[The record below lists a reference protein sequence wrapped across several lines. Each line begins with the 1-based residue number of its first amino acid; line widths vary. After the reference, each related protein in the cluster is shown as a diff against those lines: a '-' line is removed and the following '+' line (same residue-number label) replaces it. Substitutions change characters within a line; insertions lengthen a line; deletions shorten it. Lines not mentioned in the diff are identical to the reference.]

1 MSENKNE
8 EFYPE
13 SLMSFWMKSAT
24 ELWKSTYQTWSSA
37 SESFQPKGFESK
49 FQKSWQLKPEMWQS
63 FVSLLSAPESVNA
76 FFKGMDILPESVLQT
91 LQSGWGG
98 YSHLQ
103 KEWMEKAARIGKLTE
118 AYKFEDIDKDLFKA
132 LTDVYEREFR
142 QFLNVPQIGL
152 TRFYQ
157 ERMGQAMDRFNLYE
171 IAVSEF
177 MNLLSLPME
186 KSAKAMSAKLEE
198 LTERG
203 EISENFEEYYSMWIK
218 KLEGHYMVLFKS
230 PEYIQGLNN
239 VLNAGE
245 SFFLARN
252 QLLEDILQFFPVV
265 TNKDMDELYK
275 EIYLLK
281 KEVKQL
287 SKKVADLK

>member
-1 MSENKNE
+1 MSENQNE
-8 EFYPE
+8 KHDPE

-24 ELWKSTYQTWSSA
+24 DFWGSTSRMWPDAGEPFQ
-37 SESFQPKGFESK
+37 SEGLKKQ
-49 FQKSWQLKPEMWQS
+49 FQKLESAPKMWQS
-63 FVSLLSAPESVNA
+63 FVSAFSTTESINA
-76 FFKGMDILPESVLQT
+76 LFKGMDILPEVVLQT
-91 LQSGWGG
+91 LQSEWGG
-98 YSHLQ
+98 YSGLQ
-103 KEWMEKAARIGKLTE
+103 KKWLEKASKMGKQSE
-118 AYKFEDIDKDLFKA
+118 DYKFEDLDKDIFKA
-132 LTDVYEREFR
+132 WAEIYEKEFS
-142 QFLNVPQIGL
+142 QFLNIPQIGL

-157 ERMGQAMDRFNLYE
+157 ERIGQAMDRFNLYE

-177 MNLLSLPME
+177 MNLLHLPME

>member
-1 MSENKNE
+1 MSENKKE
-8 EFYPE
+8 DLYPE

-24 ELWKSTYQTWSSA
+24 ELWKSTYQTWSGA

-63 FVSLLSAPESVNA
+63 FVSGLSAPESVNA
-76 FFKGMDILPESVLQT
+76 FFKGMDILPETVLQT

-157 ERMGQAMDRFNLYE
+157 ERIGQAMDRFNLYE

-177 MNLLSLPME
+177 MNLLHLPME